1 MSQSMIAL
9 FGGFGPDLLRRE
21 VPVPEPGPTQV
32 LVRVHAVAL
41 NNVDPQ
47 MLAQA
52 YDVSTGTGT
61 EYLAG
66 YEFAGD
72 VVSVGSDVEDVED
85 VEVGWRV
92 MGTTPRSFAQYV
104 ACDHRHLI
112 RVPDSLGY
120 EQACA
125 LTTGLLTE
133 YGALRRGGFVPGSS
147 VAVTGATSGIGLIG
161 IQVAKALGATTVIG
175 TTRSQDRA
183 RLLRNAGADVVIVTS
198 TQVVSQSLLN
208 ATGGRGVDVVLD
220 HVGGQVLASCLPGT
234 GDGGS
239 VINIGRLG
247 GAEAFIDLDA
257 LSYRHLTLR
266 GVSFG
271 FDPPEQIG
279 DVIAAL
285 TGDVM
290 AAVADG
296 RIRPVIDAVYPFDQ
310 ANDAIA
316 RVRGGRAEGKVVLTM
331 S

>member
-9 FGGFGPDLLRRE
+9 FGGFGPDLLERE

-32 LVRVHAVAL
+32 LVRAHAVAL

-47 MLAQA
+47 MLEEA

-72 VVSVGSDVEDVED
+72 VVSVGSDVEG

-92 MGTTPRSFAQYV
+92 MGTTRGSFAQYV

-112 RVPDSLGY
+112 RVPNGLGY

-133 YGALRRGGFVPGSS
+133 HGALRRGGFVPGSS

-175 TTRSQDRA
+175 TTRSQARA
-183 RLLRNAGADVVIVTS
+183 RLLRHAGADIVIVTS
-198 TQVVSQSLLN
+198 TQAVAQTLL
-208 ATGGRGVDVVLD
+208 AVTGGRGVDVVLD
-220 HVGGQVLASCLPGT
+220 HVGGQILASCLSGT
-234 GDGGS
+234 RDGGS

-247 GAEAFIDLDA
+247 GAEAVIDLDA

-271 FDPPEQIG
+271 FEPPEQIG
-279 DVIAAL
+279 DEVAELAN
-285 TGDVM
+285 DVM
-290 AAVADG
+290 PAVADG
-296 RIRPVIDAVYPFDQ
+296 RIRPVIDAVLPFEQ
-310 ANDAIA
+310 ANEAIA
-316 RVRGGRAEGKVVLTM
+316 RVRGGRAEGKVVLTL

>member
-9 FGGFGPDLLRRE
+9 FGGFGPDLLGRE

-32 LVRVHAVAL
+32 LVRAHAVAL

-47 MLAQA
+47 MLAEA

-72 VVSVGSDVEDVED
+72 VVSVGSDVEGA
-85 VEVGWRV
+85 EVGWRV
-92 MGTTPRSFAQYV
+92 MGTTPKSFAQYV

-112 RVPDSLGY
+112 RVPNGLGY

-133 YGALRRGGFVPGSS
+133 YGALSRGGFVPDSS
-147 VAVTGATSGIGLIG
+147 VAVTGATSAIGLIG

-183 RLLRNAGADVVIVTS
+183 RLLLQAGADDVIVTS
-198 TQVVSQSLLN
+198 TQVVSQALLD
-208 ATGGRGVDVVLD
+208 ATSGRGVDVVLD
-220 HVGGQVLASCLPGT
+220 HVGGQTLASCLPGAR
-234 GDGGS
+234 DGGS

-247 GAEAFIDLDA
+247 GAEALINLDV

-271 FDPPEQIG
+271 FEPPEQIG

-285 TGDVM
+285 AGDVM
-290 AAVADG
+290 PAVADG
-296 RIRPVIDAVYPFDQ
+296 RIRPVVDAVLPFDQ

-316 RVRGGRAEGKVVLTM
+316 RVRDGRAEGKVVLTM

>member
-1 MSQSMIAL
+1 MPQSMIAL
-9 FGGFGPDLLRRE
+9 FGGFGPDLLGRE
-21 VPVPEPGPTQV
+21 VPVRKPGPTQV
-32 LVRVHAVAL
+32 LVRARAVAL

-72 VVSVGSDVEDVED
+72 VVSVGPDVKG
-85 VEVGWRV
+85 VEVGRRV

-112 RVPDSLGY
+112 RVPDGLGY

-133 YGALRRGGFVPGSS
+133 YGALRRGGFVRGSS

-161 IQVAKALGATTVIG
+161 IQVAKVLGATTVIG
-175 TTRSQDRA
+175 TTRSQARA
-183 RLLRNAGADVVIVTS
+183 RLLRHAGADVAIVTS
-198 TQVVSQSLLN
+198 TQAVSQALLD
-208 ATGGRGVDVVLD
+208 ATGGRGVDMVLD
-220 HVGGQVLASCLPGT
+220 HVGGQILASCLPGT

-247 GAEAFIDLDA
+247 GAEALIDLDA
-257 LSYRHLTLR
+257 LSHRHLTLR

-285 TGDVM
+285 AHDVM
-290 AAVADG
+290 PAVADG
-296 RIRPVIDAVYPFDQ
+296 RIRPVIDAVLPFDQ